1 MLPFQGPPR
10 LAALL
15 AAAFALAPQGERP
28 RLPEDRLPRPLHTE
42 IPRGFP
48 EPTDDGASPAQVDL
62 GRRLFFDPLLS
73 ADRSVSCASC
83 HDPEHGFASREALP
97 PGALG
102 RRAARNA
109 PTLFNRGWGL
119 HHMWDGRSDSLEAQ
133 VLLPIENELEMALPL
148 DEALER
154 LRSDGPY
161 AQSFAKAF
169 GAGPAR
175 ESLAGAL
182 ASFVRR
188 LSLGDSPVDRFRAN
202 DFSALDPDERVGLW
216 IYESKGACWR
226 CHSGPNFTDE
236 DFHATGVGS
245 LDGVPE
251 PGRYAVTGRDEDRGR
266 FKTPTLRGLA
276 FTAPYMH
283 DGSLA
288 SLEDVVEFYARGGT
302 PSANLDPRLQPI
314 ELSDREKRSLAAFL
328 RALSRPASE
337 PAATGDVTAR

>member
-1 MLPFQGPPR
+1 MLTLHGSAR
-10 LAALL
+10 SAALL
-15 AAAFALAPQGERP
+15 LAAIALAQQGQEP
-28 RLPEDRLPRPLHTE
+28 RLPEDRLPRPLRSE

-48 EPTDDGASPAQVDL
+48 ELTDDGASPAQIEL
-62 GRRLFFDPLLS
+62 GRRLFFEPRLS
-73 ADRSVSCASC
+73 ADRSISCASC
-83 HDPEHGFASREALP
+83 HDPEHGFASREAFP

-109 PTLFNRGWGL
+109 PTLFNRGWGR

-148 DEALER
+148 EEALER
-154 LRSDGPY
+154 LRNDGPY
-161 AQSFAKAF
+161 AEEFATAF
-169 GAGPAR
+169 DAGPAR
-175 ESLAGAL
+175 ESLASAL

-188 LSLGDSPVDRFRAN
+188 LTLGDSPVDRFRAN

-245 LDGVPE
+245 REGLPE
-251 PGRYAVTGRDEDRGR
+251 PGRFAVTGRAEDRGR

-276 FTAPYMH
+276 FTTPYMH

-288 SLEDVVEFYARGGT
+288 TLEDVVDFYARGGIA
-302 PSANLDPRLQPI
+302 SANLDSRIQPI
-314 ELSDREKRSLAAFL
+314 ELSEREKRSLVAFL
-328 RALSRPASE
+328 RALSRPARESA
-337 PAATGDVTAR
+337 PAGEISAR